1 MRKNKRNRFVVNGS
15 ESDHIPKETVS
26 LYILHTRV
34 RIHWTRS
41 DVINTG
47 MIYEVRVYVKMI
59 ES

>member
-1 MRKNKRNRFVVNGS
+1 MREKQRNRFIVNGS

-41 DVINTG
+41 GVMNTG
-47 MIYEVRVYVKMI
+47 MIYEVRDMLK
-59 ES
+59 

>member
-1 MRKNKRNRFVVNGS
+1 MSKHQRNRFVVNGS

-34 RIHWTRS
+34 GIHWTRS
-41 DVINTG
+41 GVDTG
-47 MIYEVRVYVKMI
+47 RYMKSGVYVKMI